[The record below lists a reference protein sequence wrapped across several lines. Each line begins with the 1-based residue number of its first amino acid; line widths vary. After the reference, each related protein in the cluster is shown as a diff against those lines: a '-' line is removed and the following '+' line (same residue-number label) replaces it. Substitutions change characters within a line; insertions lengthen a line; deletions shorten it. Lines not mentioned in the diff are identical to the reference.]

1 MKMNFCDENRTEKTA
16 VEAVVYID
24 LKILPNLP

>member
-1 MKMNFCDENRTEKTA
+1 MKMHFCDEKRADKTA

-24 LKILPNLP
+24 FKILPNLP